1 MAHPVA
7 VLEVGT
13 SEVRVVVAE
22 PREDGL
28 LMITGVGRYPSSGVR
43 KGELVDFENAKICVK
58 KALLEAEENA
68 QVAIQEIFMVV
79 SGDHIK
85 QIINRGSVNVLSPDR
100 VITADEREEVVETAR
115 AVSLPHDHEILH
127 SITRKYYIGDET
139 RGVLNPDG
147 MEASRLSLEMLI
159 LYCQSNR
166 LRNLYRLAEEAALE
180 VTEVAFG
187 GLCCGLSV
195 LTPQQKEVG
204 AILID
209 LGAGTSDYVVYSDN
223 EISLAGS
230 LGVGGDH
237 VTNDLAIGLNLSSTQ
252 AERLKVKYGA
262 AMVDLSTRGRRIPI
276 PPETGFRAQEVLSR
290 DVNTVIHA
298 RMEEVFE
305 LVKAQVEREVKKKN
319 FGAGVILTGGGA
331 KMARVQDLATRVFQL
346 PCHIGTP
353 REISGLALPSE
364 SPEFASSVGMLKYG
378 VRYGNAEERGPL
390 IGNLLRKMFGKP

>member
-1 MAHPVA
+1 MAHPIA

-43 KGELVDFENAKICVK
+43 KSELVDFENAKICVK
-58 KALLEAEENA
+58 KAVLEAEENA
-68 QVAIQEIFMVV
+68 QVSIQEVLMVI
-79 SGDHIK
+79 SGDHIR
-85 QIINRGSVNVLSPDR
+85 QVINRGTVNVLSPER
-100 VITADEREEVVETAR
+100 VISAEEREEVMETAR
-115 AVSLPHDHEILH
+115 AVNLPHDHEILH
-127 SITRKYYIGDET
+127 SICGKFYIDAQKD
-139 RGVLNPDG
+139 GVLNPDG
-147 MEASRLSLEMLI
+147 MEGSRLSLDMLI
-159 LYCQSNR
+159 LYGQSNR
-166 LRNLYRLAEEAALE
+166 LRNMLRLADEAALE

-209 LGAGTSDYVVYSDN
+209 LGAGTSDYVVYSDKV
-223 EISLAGS
+223 IALAGS

-237 VTNDLAIGLNLSSTQ
+237 VTNDLAMGLNLSSAQ

-262 AMVDLSTRGRRIPI
+262 AMVDLSSRGRRIPI
-276 PPETGFRAQEVLSR
+276 PPETGFRAHEVLSR
-290 DVNTVIHA
+290 DVNTIMHA

-305 LVKAQVEREVKKKN
+305 LIKAQVDKEVKKKN

-331 KMARVQDLATRVFQL
+331 KMTRIQDLASRVFQM
-346 PCHIGTP
+346 PCHIGYP
-353 REISGLALPSE
+353 REISGLAVPAE
-364 SPEFASSVGMLKYG
+364 SPEFASTVGMLKYG
-378 VRYGNAEERGPL
+378 TRSGHQSSRGPL
-390 IGNLLRKMFGKP
+390 LGNIIRKMFGKP

>member
-1 MAHPVA
+1 MAHPIA

-28 LMITGVGRYPSSGVR
+28 LMITGVGRYPTSGVR
-43 KGELVDFENAKICVK
+43 KSELVDFENAKICVK
-58 KALLEAEENA
+58 KAVLEAEENA
-68 QVAIQEIFMVV
+68 QVSIQEVLMVI
-79 SGDHIK
+79 SGDHIR
-85 QIINRGSVNVLSPDR
+85 QIVNRGTVNVLSPER
-100 VITADEREEVVETAR
+100 VISAEEREEVMETAR
-115 AVSLPHDHEILH
+115 AINLPHDHEILH
-127 SITRKYYIGDET
+127 SICGKFYIDAQKD
-139 RGVLNPDG
+139 GVLNPDG
-147 MEASRLSLEMLI
+147 MEGSRLSLDMLI
-159 LYCQSNR
+159 LYGQSNR
-166 LRNLYRLAEEAALE
+166 LRNMLRLADEAALE

-209 LGAGTSDYVVYSDN
+209 LGAGTSDYVVYSDKV
-223 EISLAGS
+223 IALAGS

-237 VTNDLAIGLNLSSTQ
+237 VTNDLAMGLNLSSAQ

-262 AMVDLSTRGRRIPI
+262 AMVDLSSRGRRIPI

-290 DVNTVIHA
+290 DVNTIIHA

-305 LVKAQVEREVKKKN
+305 LIKAQVDKEVKKKN

-331 KMARVQDLATRVFQL
+331 KMTRIQDLASRVFQM
-346 PCHIGTP
+346 PCHIGYP
-353 REISGLALPSE
+353 REISGLAVPAE
-364 SPEFASSVGMLKYG
+364 SPEFASTVGMLKYG
-378 VRYGNAEERGPL
+378 MRSGNQSSRGPL
-390 IGNLLRKMFGKP
+390 IGNIIRKMFGKP

>member
-1 MAHPVA
+1 MGNPIA

-43 KGELVDFENAKICVK
+43 KSELVDFENAKICVK

-68 QVAIQEIFMVV
+68 QVAIQEIFMVF

-85 QIINRGSVNVLSPDR
+85 QIINRGSVNVLSMDQ

-180 VTEVAFG
+180 VTEVAFA

-237 VTNDLAIGLNLSSTQ
+237 VTNDLAMGLNLSTTQ
-252 AERLKVKYGA
+252 SERLKVKYGA
-262 AMVDLSTRGRRIPI
+262 AMVDLSSRGRRIPI

-290 DVNTVIHA
+290 DVNTIIHA

-305 LVKAQVEREVKKKN
+305 LIKAQVDKEVKKKN

-331 KMARVQDLATRVFQL
+331 KMTRVQDLATRVFQL
-346 PCHIGTP
+346 PCHIGYP

-364 SPEFASSVGMLKYG
+364 SPEFASTVGMLKYG
-378 VRYGNAEERGPL
+378 VRYGNMADRGPRL
-390 IGNLLRKMFGKP
+390 GNLLRKMFGKP